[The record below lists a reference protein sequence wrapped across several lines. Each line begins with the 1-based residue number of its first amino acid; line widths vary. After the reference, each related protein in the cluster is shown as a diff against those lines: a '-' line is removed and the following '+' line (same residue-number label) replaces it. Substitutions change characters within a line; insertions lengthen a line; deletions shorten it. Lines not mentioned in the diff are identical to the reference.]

1 MTLLGRRARLLAA
14 TLVFG
19 LLLLGTWRGDDDH
32 FPFGPFRMY
41 ASTQSLDAPTSW
53 LVLEADTADGNHIE
67 LRESDTG
74 LRRAELEGQAGQL
87 TGDPT
92 RLAAVAAAY
101 HHRHAAAP
109 ALVAVQLVQR
119 SQPMRGGRPSGDTT
133 DAVIARWSGP

>member
-14 TLVFG
+14 TVVFG

-41 ASTQSLDAPTSW
+41 ASTQALDAPTSW
-53 LVLEADTADGNHIE
+53 LLLEADAADGNHIE
-67 LRESDTG
+67 LGESDSG

-87 TGDPT
+87 SADPS

-101 HHRHAAAP
+101 HHRHATAP

-119 SQPMRGGRPSGDTT
+119 SQPMRDGQPVGATT
-133 DAVIARWSGP
+133 DAVIARWGGP